1 MTDAYRNKNYVRRGI
16 GVLLCSIPAALAL
29 ACALLPERIPP
40 ARAAAGFLLAAAA
53 CLTGFLNIYLTFVRP
68 KLYEKQHGSMEG
80 YRFRSGLS
88 LVGTVLLTAG
98 CIVAFGDR
106 ETGSVALLAALIDPG
121 GSLWIPFLTWKQHDL
136 WDT

>member
-1 MTDAYRNKNYVRRGI
+1 MSEAYRKKNYMRRGI
-16 GVLLCSIPAALAL
+16 GVLLCSLPASLAL
-29 ACALLPERIPP
+29 ACTLWPQSIPP
-40 ARAAAGFLLAAAA
+40 VRAAAGFLLATTA
-53 CLTGFLNIYLTFVRP
+53 CLTGFFNIYFMFVRP

-106 ETGSVALLAALIDPG
+106 ETGIVALLAALIDPG

-136 WDT
+136 WDA